1 MNAGERLKPLTEHQY
16 ASVLHALRDE
26 SLPGLVGVNG
36 GIFTIERGVL
46 AVDDSDEVWSL
57 STPAY
62 RDWLATIRANTAHSF
77 TDVGHIRVGIKTTA
91 DSVFLRDDWDTLPA
105 EMQPEKELLHPVVT
119 HFEASRWIAAA
130 GRRKKCVLYPHMVR
144 SGKCVPVDLKKYPR
158 AAAYLSLHKERLK
171 GRKYLVEGGRKWYE
185 IWVPQN
191 PGHWSTPRIVFPDIA
206 EYPRFFFDSSGAVVN
221 GDCYWITARPGR
233 GADWL
238 MLMLAVANSTL
249 ITKYYD
255 VMFHNKLYSG
265 RRRFM
270 VQYVRQFPL
279 PDLKSKSAQEIVE
292 LTSQMVK
299 ERTVDQQAEK
309 AIDRLVWQ
317 SFGLVEEAGR

>member
-1 MNAGERLKPLTEHQY
+1 MPATSLEPLTEHQY
-16 ASVLHALRDE
+16 ASVLHALHNE
-26 SLPGLVGVNG
+26 SLPDSGVNG

-46 AVDDSDEVWSL
+46 AVDDSDEVRSL

-91 DSVFLRDDWDTLPA
+91 DSVFLRDGWHTLPA

-158 AAAYLSLHKERLK
+158 AAAYLILHKERLK

-191 PGHWSTPRIVFPDIA
+191 PGHWPHRTLSSPISLNIRGSSSIRAARGQWRLLLDHGPAGPRGRLADA
-206 EYPRFFFDSSGAVVN
+206 HASG
-221 GDCYWITARPGR
+221 CQ
-233 GADWL
+233 
-238 MLMLAVANSTL
+238 
-249 ITKYYD
+249 
-255 VMFHNKLYSG
+255 FH
-265 RRRFM
+265 
-270 VQYVRQFPL
+270 
-279 PDLKSKSAQEIVE
+279 
-292 LTSQMVK
+292 
-299 ERTVDQQAEK
+299 VDHEV
-309 AIDRLVWQ
+309 L
-317 SFGLVEEAGR
+317 